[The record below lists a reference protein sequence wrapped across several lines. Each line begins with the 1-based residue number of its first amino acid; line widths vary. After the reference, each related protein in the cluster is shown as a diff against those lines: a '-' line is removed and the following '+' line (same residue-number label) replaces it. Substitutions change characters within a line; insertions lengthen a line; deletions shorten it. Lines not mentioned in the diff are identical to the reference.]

1 MNKNKNLAKFL
12 RYFFPGLTLILLFIL
27 LKGFLG
33 SDTEKIDNLQQI
45 KQPNSYT
52 FFINAENITI
62 DVVNN
67 ALFSSTMSRITIS
80 IVNYSSGSVNV
91 RVIDPQSISRFN
103 YFGSDD
109 ENLFTETLNGYVP
122 QSVGIKTI
130 NFSGKLKIQLTKTF

>member
-1 MNKNKNLAKFL
+1 MIRKNN
-12 RYFFPGLTLILLFIL
+12 YFCLLITILLLLFVSCRENIIAPDNFASNINEPIL
-27 LKGFLG
+27 I
-33 SDTEKIDNLQQI
+33 SE
-45 KQPNSYT
+45 PNSYT

-103 YFGSDD
+103 YFGNDD
-109 ENLFTETLNGYVP
+109 ESLFTESLNGYIP
-122 QSVGIKTI
+122 EAVGIKTF
-130 NFSGKLKIQLTKTF
+130 NFSGKLKVQLTKTF

>member
-1 MNKNKNLAKFL
+1 MIRKIN
-12 RYFFPGLTLILLFIL
+12 YFFLFITILFLLFVSCRENIITPDNFAGNINEPIL
-27 LKGFLG
+27 I
-33 SDTEKIDNLQQI
+33 SD
-45 KQPNSYT
+45 PNSYT

-91 RVIDPQSISRFN
+91 RVIDPQSVSRFN

-109 ENLFTETLNGYVP
+109 ESLFTEELNGFVP

-130 NFSGKLKIQLTKTF
+130 GFSGKLKVELTKTF

>member
-1 MNKNKNLAKFL
+1 ML
-12 RYFFPGLTLILLFIL
+12 RKINYFCLLITILLLLFVSCRENIITPDNFSDNINEPIL
-27 LKGFLG
+27 I
-33 SDTEKIDNLQQI
+33 SE
-45 KQPNSYT
+45 PNSYT

>member
-1 MNKNKNLAKFL
+1 MIRKIN
-12 RYFFPGLTLILLFIL
+12 YFFLFITILFLLFVSCRENIITPDNFAGNINEPIL
-27 LKGFLG
+27 I
-33 SDTEKIDNLQQI
+33 SD
-45 KQPNSYT
+45 PNSYT

-91 RVIDPQSISRFN
+91 RVIDPQSVSRFN

-109 ENLFTETLNGYVP
+109 ESLFAEELNGFVP

-130 NFSGKLKIQLTKTF
+130 GFSGKLKVELTKTF